1 MNMGKIIL
9 KAKFRE
15 KTGREISRKLR
26 AQGLIPATLY
36 GPSTHP
42 IPLTINPSVVL
53 KLLGKEGTASSFFD
67 LEINDGQTSQKKKV
81 LIKDVDFHPVT
92 DQLMHVDF
100 YEIAR
105 GKELTVNVPITLVGK
120 AKGLEKGG
128 ILEQNKRTLT
138 ISCLPHLVPEC
149 IEIDVSKLDAGD
161 SIHIKDISLKE
172 GIRIIENPQI
182 PVVTMVVTEAEKEE
196 VEEKEEGEG
205 KET

>member
-1 MNMGKIIL
+1 MAEIVL
-9 KAKFRE
+9 KAQIRE
-15 KTGREISRKLR
+15 KTGKEMSHKIR
-26 AQGLIPATLY
+26 AQKLIPAILY

-42 IPLTINPSVVL
+42 IPLMVNPNMVL
-53 KLLGKEGTASSFFD
+53 KLLGREGAASSFFD
-67 LEINDGQTSQKKKV
+67 LEISDGQTSQKKKV

-92 DQLMHVDF
+92 DKLMHVDF

-105 GKELTVNVPITLVGK
+105 DKELTVNVPIVLVGK

-128 ILEQNKRTLT
+128 ILEQNKRILT
-138 ISCLPHLVPEC
+138 ISCLPHLVPES
-149 IEIDVSKLDAGD
+149 IEIDVSKLDTGD

-196 VEEKEEGEG
+196 GEEKE
-205 KET
+205 T